1 MEKLWTAAQTAD
13 YLHVSKYTIYKWLAQ
28 GKLQRSKA
36 GGRTLIREAEIMNLI
51 EDEPRHGSS
60 VAQPMPRRPKRAT
73 RRHSEIHPGASYG
86 KR

>member
-51 EDEPRHGSS
+51 EDGAPPRKL
-60 VAQPMPRRPKRAT
+60 RRSTDAAAAETSNAKA
-73 RRHSEIHPGASYG
+73 
-86 KR
+86 